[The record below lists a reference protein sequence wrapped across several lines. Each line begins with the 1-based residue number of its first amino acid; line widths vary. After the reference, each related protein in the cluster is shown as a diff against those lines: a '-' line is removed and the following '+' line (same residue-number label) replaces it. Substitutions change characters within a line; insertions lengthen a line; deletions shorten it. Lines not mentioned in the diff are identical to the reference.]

1 MNLVSI
7 IMAARNE
14 EELIGKSIV
23 SLLNQTYPNV
33 EIVVIND
40 GSTDN
45 TEKIVRQLMGAH
57 RNIRLI
63 NIEHKYDGINTVL
76 PRLTGIKNSNGEIL
90 FIVDADAC
98 YAPDYIEK
106 CLKPLDDPKVAGSV
120 GKIRVW
126 NPSTWISKCR
136 DVQYRVRWDDHDEI
150 RRWVNDGRIALW
162 VFKRAVYDEL
172 GGYRDDL
179 PYGEDRD
186 LAKRALQKGYMVE
199 FVPDALWY
207 HKWEENFWTVISY
220 QFNTGKQNY
229 SFSKNIW
236 KDNIKK
242 MYLLSLPF
250 LLLLSIFEPLL
261 IILAALQLMP
271 LVLMGLR
278 LFIKAKNCKN
288 RWYSLLFPL
297 YIYAFD
303 FPFAVG
309 FFYQF
314 LTGRTK

>member
-14 EELIGKSIV
+14 EELIEKSIE
-23 SLLNQTYPNV
+23 SLLNQTYPNI
-33 EIVVIND
+33 EIIVIND

-45 TEKIVRQLMGAH
+45 TESIVRKLMKVH
-57 RNIRLI
+57 NNIVLV
-63 NIEHKYDGINTVL
+63 NIEHTYNGINTVL
-76 PRLTGIKNSNGEIL
+76 PRLAGIKRSNGEIL

-106 CLKPLDDPKVAGSV
+106 CLEPLKDPKVAGSL

-126 NPSTWISKCR
+126 DPSTWISKCR
-136 DVQYRVRWDDHDEI
+136 DVQYRVRWDDTDEMKK
-150 RRWVNDGRIALW
+150 WVSEGRIALW
-162 VFKRAVYDEL
+162 VFKRTVYDEL

-186 LAKRALQKGYMVE
+186 LSKRALQSGYRIE
-199 FVPDALWY
+199 FVPEAKWY
-207 HKWEENFWTVISY
+207 HKWEEKFWNVISY
-220 QFNTGKQNY
+220 QFNAGKQNY

-236 KDNIKK
+236 RDNIKK
-242 MYLLSLPF
+242 IYLLSLPF

-261 IILAALQLMP
+261 IILVALQLIP

-278 LFIKAKNCKN
+278 LFIKARNCKN

-303 FPFAVG
+303 FPFAAG